1 MRIEISCFSA
11 QGQRL
16 GERLREKLHAS
27 GDEAALTRCGGQYSG
42 NAPTLSEWT
51 GRVFSNADALV
62 FISATGIAIRAI
74 ATEIQ
79 SKASDP
85 AVVVLDETGKFVI
98 SLLSGHIGGAN
109 DLSRRIAKIL
119 DATPVITTATDCN
132 ELFSIDAWATK
143 YRYAIPNPEKIKS
156 VSAKILAGDTV
167 RVKTLLPVV
176 SHLPKYVEYS
186 TGGYD
191 VYIGC
196 QVDENMDALHIVP
209 PMAVLGVGCKKGTPR
224 QDVENAFIKLC
235 IQANVYTAAFRQ
247 AYSIDLKMD
256 EPGLLEFCRKYGLS
270 FATFSAAELNSVEGG
285 FSTSRFVQ
293 EVTGVDTVC
302 ERSAVLGGRGK
313 LYWPKTVIDGVALAI
328 GLKDIRLD
336 FDTPADTEEG
346 GYV

>member
-1 MRIEISCFSA
+1 M
-11 QGQRL
+11 
-16 GERLREKLHAS
+16 GERLQEKLRAS
-27 GDEAALTRCGGQYSG
+27 GDVAALTRCGGQSSR
-42 NAPTLSEWT
+42 NAPTLFEWT
-51 GRVFSNADALV
+51 QRVFSDADALV
-62 FISATGIAIRAI
+62 FIGATGIAIRAI
-74 ATEIQ
+74 ASEIQ

-109 DLSRRIAKIL
+109 DLSRRIADLL

-143 YRYAIPNPEKIKS
+143 YRYTILNAEKTKP
-156 VSAKILAGDTV
+156 VSAKILAGQTV
-167 RVKTLLPVV
+167 RIRTLLPVAG
-176 SHLPKYVEYS
+176 HLPKYVEYS
-186 TGGYD
+186 NGDYD

-209 PMAVLGVGCKKGTPR
+209 PMAVLGIGCKKGTPE
-224 QDVENAFIKLC
+224 QDIENAFIKLC
-235 IQANVYTAAFRQ
+235 IQANMYTAAFRQ
-247 AYSIDLKMD
+247 AYSIDLKAD

-270 FATFSAAELNSVEGG
+270 FSTFSADELNSVKGD
-285 FSTSRFVQ
+285 FSASRFVQ

-302 ERSAVLGGRGK
+302 ERSAALGSGGK

-336 FDTPADTEEG
+336 FDTPIDAEEG
-346 GYV
+346 GWL